1 MSMRL
6 AEVTAKVEANS
17 AKLDRLMGIL
27 ISGERRPVNNMA
39 PMLPE
44 IPEKVHLKTMEFTN
58 NERRLKDALNYRK
71 MVSSIRRHSC

>member
-44 IPEKVHLKTMEFTN
+44 IPEKIHIKPWKNSRIMKEDLRM
-58 NERRLKDALNYRK
+58 
-71 MVSSIRRHSC
+71 H